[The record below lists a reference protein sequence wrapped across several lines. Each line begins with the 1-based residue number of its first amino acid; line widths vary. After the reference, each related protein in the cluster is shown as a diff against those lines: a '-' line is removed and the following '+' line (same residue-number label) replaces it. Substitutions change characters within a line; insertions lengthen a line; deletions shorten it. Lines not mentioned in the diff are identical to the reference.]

1 MNHKLED
8 ILDPTVRTSFMC
20 IGNPLIE
27 RDRFGIL
34 FADAL
39 SRLKLPDKWQIINC
53 ETVPENFIGKLIKHE
68 PDTVFFVD
76 SFDGKGSLVAPMEQ
90 VRDKSFG
97 THKTSLQQ
105 LNEFVQN
112 FRMTKSWF
120 LGLGSDESTIKSI
133 NAQVIDYIIQIKTII
148 NQNLD

>member
-39 SRLKLPDKWQIINC
+39 SRLKLPDKWQNINC
-53 ETVPENFIGKLIKHE
+53 ETVPENFIGKLIKFE

-76 SFDGKGSLVAPMEQ
+76 SFEGKGLLVAPMEL

-97 THKTSLQQ
+97 THKTSLHQ

-120 LGLGSDESTIKSI
+120 LGQGSDSSTTKST
-133 NAQVIDYIIQIKTII
+133 NAQIIEYISQIKII
-148 NQNLD
+148 IR